1 MTKQE
6 TAKIIYVIK
15 ATYPNSFK
23 NYTTQDYDNM
33 IAAWSSVMEDYTYE
47 QTSAGLK
54 VYLSSD
60 TKGFPPSPGQVIDCI
75 TKITTPPQNDLTV
88 DEAWGYVLKA
98 AANSGYNAAAEFE
111 KLPEIVRK
119 TVGSVANLR
128 NMGMMNSDEFHTVEK
143 SHFYRSYRTNVEREK
158 EIAKIPSSV
167 RALIGVALGKAPEIT
182 DGDRAYLE
190 EKSYRGA

>member
-33 IAAWSSVMEDYTYE
+33 IVAWSSVMEDYTYE
-47 QTSAGLK
+47 QASAGLK